1 MPPKR
6 TQKRKPRPTPPVATV
21 PAPPDASPPT
31 VKGPPARNWRRIVG
45 RAALGT
51 AAAVGA
57 ALLARYGL
65 RARQTALDGRVD
77 GTIDATPVAMQ
88 YDDPADV
95 ADVIVDVDPGEAAYV
110 ASIPTEPMERNAWA
124 LGLLGDVMDRF
135 DDRSPQHML
144 ARYFQQ
150 YILGGTHD
158 GAPFDTLRVTS
169 ARTGETVP
177 LYAAVAPLLEM
188 AEPRLV
194 MPHDRAR
201 MSGDLYDVQYEF

>member
-1 MPPKR
+1 MPP
-6 TQKRKPRPTPPVATV
+6 KRKPRPTPPVAPV
-21 PAPPDASPPT
+21 PAPPDAPPPT
-31 VKGPPARNWRRIVG
+31 VIGPPARNWRRIVG

-51 AAAVGA
+51 AATVGA

-77 GTIDATPVAMQ
+77 GTIDATPMAMQ
-88 YDDPADV
+88 YDDP

-110 ASIPTEPMERNAWA
+110 ASIPTESMERNAWA

-135 DDRSPQHML
+135 DDRAPQHML

-150 YILGGTHD
+150 YILGGIHD

-201 MSGDLYDVQYEF
+201 MTGDLYDVQYEF